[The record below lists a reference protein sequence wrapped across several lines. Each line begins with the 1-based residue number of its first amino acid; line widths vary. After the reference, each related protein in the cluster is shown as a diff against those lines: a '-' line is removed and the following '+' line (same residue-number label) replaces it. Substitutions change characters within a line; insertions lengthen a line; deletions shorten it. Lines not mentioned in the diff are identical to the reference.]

1 MERRTGLAAHRG
13 GLRRLGVL
21 IAAAALALVAVVP
34 AFAQDEGGSIEPR
47 IVGGDS
53 VPNGKYSFMTSL
65 QGDFPGDGTS
75 RKRHFCGATLID
87 PRHVLTAG
95 HCADLIGGGGISVNK
110 LRVVVGITVLGSDQG
125 QARSVDSL
133 RDIAIHPRFKVLQSR
148 RYDAAVIKLSR
159 PVKGIEPIKPL
170 SPSNNRPEKAGN
182 KATITGWG
190 NTKAQPANGGN
201 GGQNFPKRMR
211 EGRPTVVSDRAGK
224 KAYGGEYA
232 PKLMVAAGK
241 GDVDTC
247 QGDSGGP
254 MFDRV
259 NGARRQ
265 FGITSFGS
273 GCAAKNF
280 PGVYTEVNNPA
291 ISRFIKRESG
301 L

>member
-21 IAAAALALVAVVP
+21 IAATALALVAAVP

-87 PRHVLTAG
+87 RRHVLTAG
-95 HCADLIGGGGISVNK
+95 HCADVIGGGGISVNK

-133 RDIAIHPRFKVLQSR
+133 RDIAIHPRFEVLQSR

-159 PVKGIEPIKPL
+159 PVKSIEPIKPL

-182 KATITGWG
+182 KATIVGWG

-224 KAYGGEYA
+224 RAYGGEYA

-259 NGARRQ
+259 DGARRQ